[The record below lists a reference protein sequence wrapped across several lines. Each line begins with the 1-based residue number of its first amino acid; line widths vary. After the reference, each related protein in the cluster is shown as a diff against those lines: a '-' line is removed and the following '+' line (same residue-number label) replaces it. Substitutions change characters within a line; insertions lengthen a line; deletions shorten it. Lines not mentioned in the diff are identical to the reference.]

1 MLFSLFRLDILK
13 KSYLYKLLATFFIV
27 LVASFFSGP
36 TEWIIAL
43 VLISSVGLLHGA
55 NDLQIISK
63 LKGAQGISKK
73 SALLSYLLVILGVLV
88 VFSFNR
94 ALALSFFVL
103 ISAFHFGQQHLSKV
117 ISGTIMVR
125 YVLYTLYG
133 GSVFG
138 LLFYTH
144 PIESA
149 TAIAEIS
156 NVFFSKADFLL
167 FSAST
172 SASWFVVFVSTNY
185 SKIRLLLVE
194 VLLLIVLSTLFYQV
208 NLALAFALYFAFW
221 HAIPSLGDQFNL
233 LFGATSFRSVITYIR
248 QSAVFWLLSIIGL
261 AAVFSLVYFENKTP
275 LPLLVYFLAAI
286 TFPHVIVMS
295 SVENALKRA

>member
-1 MLFSLFRLDILK
+1 
-13 KSYLYKLLATFFIV
+13 
-27 LVASFFSGP
+27 
-36 TEWIIAL
+36 
-43 VLISSVGLLHGA
+43 
-55 NDLQIISK
+55 
-63 LKGAQGISKK
+63 
-73 SALLSYLLVILGVLV
+73 
-88 VFSFNR
+88 
-94 ALALSFFVL
+94 
-103 ISAFHFGQQHLSKV
+103 
-117 ISGTIMVR
+117 MVR

-194 VLLLIVLSTLFYQV
+194 VLLLIVLSALFYQV

-221 HAIPSLGDQFNL
+221 HAIPSLSDQFYL
-233 LFGATSFRSVITYIR
+233 LFGSTSFRSVTTYMR
-248 QSAVFWLLSIIGL
+248 QSAVFWVLSVIGL

>member
-1 MLFSLFRLDILK
+1 MLFSLFKLDILK
-13 KSYLYKLLATFFIV
+13 KLYLFPLLATF
-27 LVASFFSGP
+27 LVVMLASLFSGP
-36 TEWIIAL
+36 SEWIMAL
-43 VLISSVGLLHGA
+43 ILISSVGLLHGA

-63 LKGAQGISKK
+63 LKRAQGLSKK
-73 SALLSYLLVILGVLV
+73 RALLSYLLVILGVLV

-103 ISAFHFGQQHLSKV
+103 ISAFHFGQQHLSKL
-117 ISGTIMVR
+117 ISGTILVR

-133 GSVFG
+133 GAVFG

-144 PIESA
+144 PLESA

-156 NVFFSKADFLL
+156 NVFLSEADFLL
-167 FSAST
+167 FSRIT
-172 SASWFVVFVSTNY
+172 FISWLVVFVSTNY
-185 SKIRLLLVE
+185 SKIGMMFVEVALLL
-194 VLLLIVLSTLFYQV
+194 LLTALFYQV
-208 NLALAFALYFAFW
+208 NLVLAFALYFVFW
-221 HAIPSLGDQFNL
+221 HAIPSLSDQFYL
-233 LFGATSFRSVITYIR
+233 LFGTTSFRSVTTYMR
-248 QSAVFWLLSIIGL
+248 QSAVFWVLSVIGL

>member
-1 MLFSLFRLDILK
+1 MLLSFLKLYILK
-13 KSYLYKLLATFFIV
+13 KSYLFRFLATFFV
-27 LVASFFSGP
+27 VVAASFFSGP

-43 VLISSVGLLHGA
+43 ILISSVGLLHGA

-63 LKGAQGISKK
+63 LKGAQGLSKK
-73 SALLSYLLVILGVLV
+73 RALLSYLLVILGVLV

-117 ISGTIMVR
+117 ITGTILVR

-167 FSAST
+167 FSVIAF
-172 SASWFVVFVSTNY
+172 AAWFVVFVVTNY
-185 SKIRLLLVE
+185 SKIGLLLVE
-194 VLLLIVLSTLFYQV
+194 VALLLLLTAAFYQV

-221 HAIPSLGDQFNL
+221 HAIPSLSDQFTL
-233 LFGATSFRSVITYIR
+233 LFGTTSFRSVITYMR
-248 QSAVFWLLSIIGL
+248 QSAVFWVLSVIGL

>member
-13 KSYLYKLLATFFIV
+13 KLYLLPLLATF
-27 LVASFFSGP
+27 LVVMFASLFSGP
-36 TEWIIAL
+36 SEWIMAL
-43 VLISSVGLLHGA
+43 ILISSVGLLHGA

-63 LKGAQGISKK
+63 LKGAQGLSKK
-73 SALLSYLLVILGVLV
+73 RALLSYLLVILGVLV

-103 ISAFHFGQQHLSKV
+103 ISAFHFGQQHLSKL
-117 ISGTIMVR
+117 ISGTILVR

-133 GSVFG
+133 GAVFG

-144 PIESA
+144 PLESA

-156 NVFFSKADFLL
+156 NVFLSEADFLL
-167 FSAST
+167 FSGIT
-172 SASWFVVFVSTNY
+172 FISWLVVFVSTNY
-185 SKIRLLLVE
+185 SKIGMMFVEVALLL
-194 VLLLIVLSTLFYQV
+194 LLTALFYQV
-208 NLALAFALYFAFW
+208 NLVLAFALYFVFW
-221 HAIPSLGDQFNL
+221 HAIPSLSDQFNL
-233 LFGATSFRSVITYIR
+233 LFGTTSFRSVTTYMR
-248 QSAVFWLLSIIGL
+248 QSAVFWVLSVIGL

>member
-13 KSYLYKLLATFFIV
+13 KSYLFQLLATFFIV
-27 LVASFFSGP
+27 LLGSFFSGP

-43 VLISSVGLLHGA
+43 ILISSVGLLHGA

-117 ISGTIMVR
+117 IYGTIMVR

-156 NVFFSKADFLL
+156 SVFFSKADFLL

-194 VLLLIVLSTLFYQV
+194 VLLLIVLSALFYQV

-221 HAIPSLGDQFNL
+221 HAIPSLSDQFTL
-233 LFGATSFRSVITYIR
+233 LFGTTSFRSVITYMR
-248 QSAVFWLLSIIGL
+248 QSAVFWVLSVIGL